1 LDLAKKYNVEPAQV
15 LISWAV
21 KRGTSVLPKSV
32 TASRIVNNFNEVP
45 LTAEDVAAIDAIGTN
60 NPPRRVVDPS
70 ASWGS
75 DIYDAGAKL

>member
-15 LISWAV
+15 LISWAT
-21 KRGTSVLPKSV
+21 KRETSVLPKSV

-45 LTAEDVAAIDAIGTN
+45 LTAEDVALIDAIGAN

-70 ASWGS
+70 VAWGC